1 MCVATLQTH
10 IPDAD
15 TAVLFIQYQFGDEK
29 EEAIMKVL
37 ELMTPA
43 VIAVGPTTPLREVLQ
58 TLLRHHLNDVLVT
71 DGHQR
76 LLGIV
81 TYSDL
86 SRKLLPSQKEL
97 AEHEEYIRTPE
108 SMEDR
113 VEEIASLGVEQI
125 MTKDVVTVSPDL
137 EVLMA
142 GATMTAHHV
151 KQVPVVRDHKVVG
164 IISHTDIGWGMMMQY
179 PECMRS
185 RNPKHAQLAN
195 Y

>member
-1 MCVATLQTH
+1 V
-10 IPDAD
+10 I
-15 TAVLFIQYQFGDEK
+15 EN

-37 ELMTPA
+37 DLMTPA
-43 VIAVGPTTPLREVLQ
+43 VIAVGPTAPLREVLQ
-58 TLLRHHLNDVLVT
+58 IMLRRHLNDVLVM
-71 DGHQR
+71 DGQRR

-86 SRKLLPSQKEL
+86 SLRLLPSQKEL
-97 AEHEEYIRTPE
+97 AEHEEYIRTPK

-113 VEEIASLGVEQI
+113 VEEIASLSVDQV
-125 MTKDVVTVSPDL
+125 MTKEVVTVSPDL
-137 EVLMA
+137 EILMA

-185 RNPKHAQLAN
+185 RNLERAQLVDF
-195 Y
+195 